1 VAKPLTCKVWAKILK
16 LIYKLQ
22 IGKKNKECKPKRLS
36 WAAYNALEREK
47 GEGILHHY
55 SWMIP

>member
-1 VAKPLTCKVWAKILK
+1 MQDVGKAKLENT
-16 LIYKLQ
+16 LQ
-22 IGKKNKECKPKRLS
+22 FTNDEDREECKPKRLF
-36 WAAYNALEREK
+36 WASYNALEGKR